1 MRNDIA
7 SPTAQPIHWIRT
19 LILVE
24 EAAAMGVPLSTAL
37 RGTRITPEQLGEPGV
52 TITVIDQM
60 RIIINVA
67 RALPDQPI
75 GLNWGRLLD
84 IHSFQT
90 FGLWVCAHA
99 TLGELLDA
107 VLRYQVML
115 NAVVVGRGSFVGPH
129 YRLELHY
136 PPAARPD
143 ASLVRINSE
152 SMWTSFLQIFRQLV
166 SEPLDPQA
174 VYFSHPAPPYE
185 RDYADIFRC
194 PVHFDAPTTTLV
206 FKREDM
212 DRALMSHHPVLKR
225 VHDRFIKR
233 EYEQY
238 IQQHSLSAL
247 VRSHLIN
254 LPEQTPTSAPIAR
267 SLGISERTLRRRLE
281 QEGTSFRQLQQ
292 DTLLGSARNL
302 LALGLTVETTAQRLG
317 YADASSFR
325 RALKRICGITPSD
338 LRAESPSAK
347 Q

>member
-7 SPTAQPIHWIRT
+7 SPTAQPIHWIST

-136 PPAARPD
+136 PPAAMD
-143 ASLVRINSE
+143 YVVMHELCH
-152 SMWTSFLQIFRQLV
+152 LQ
-166 SEPLDPQA
+166 
-174 VYFSHPAPPYE
+174 H
-185 RDYADIFRC
+185 
-194 PVHFDAPTTTLV
+194 
-206 FKREDM
+206 M
-212 DRALMSHHPVLKR
+212 DHGPGFHALM
-225 VHDRFIKR
+225 D
-233 EYEQY
+233 
-238 IQQHSLSAL
+238 
-247 VRSHLIN
+247 
-254 LPEQTPTSAPIAR
+254 AR
-267 SLGISERTLRRRLE
+267 MPDW
-281 QEGTSFRQLQQ
+281 RQRKQ
-292 DTLLGSARNL
+292 LLDQPL
-302 LALGLTVETTAQRLG
+302 FQ
-317 YADASSFR
+317 
-325 RALKRICGITPSD
+325 P
-338 LRAESPSAK
+338 
-347 Q
+347 